1 MNGRRVAA
9 VAGALAVCVAGGSLC
24 AWLATP
30 LPWMIGPLAGMA
42 LFQFGGTS
50 LEAPPGGR
58 QAGQLIIGVALGLYF
73 TPAVAR
79 EVLVHA
85 PALLAAAAGV
95 FLIGI
100 VTSRFLERAAGSDH
114 GTAFFSTA
122 IGGAQEMVV
131 LADRHAALADRV
143 ALAHSLRLLVVVTS
157 VPVAIT
163 LLGQTGTDDYV
174 PVAVPFDPAGIALL
188 AALALAAAFAWQR
201 TRLPNPFMMGPLALA
216 IALTVAGVEF
226 SSIPSWLTNAAQLLL
241 GCSLGERFQRS
252 FLREAPRF
260 VAAVLASV
268 ALMLLLCAVLALGI
282 SWSMGVLP
290 ATILLACAPGGI
302 AEMAITAKV
311 LRVGVA
317 FVTAAHVIRFAIVM
331 LFTEPV
337 YLFLARRRG
346 AL

>member
-1 MNGRRVAA
+1 MDRRRLAA
-9 VAGALAVCVAGGSLC
+9 IAGALAVCVAGGALC
-24 AWLATP
+24 AWLKTP

-42 LFQFGGTS
+42 LFQFGGAS

-58 QAGQLIIGVALGLYF
+58 HFGQMTIGIAIGLYF
-73 TPAVAR
+73 TPEVAR
-79 EVLVHA
+79 EVLANA
-85 PALLAAAAGV
+85 PALFAAAIGV
-95 FLIGI
+95 LLIGI
-100 VTSRFLERAAGSDH
+100 ASSLVLERAAGTDH
-114 GTAFFSTA
+114 ATAFFSTA

-216 IALTVAGVEF
+216 IALTVAGVEL

-260 VAAVLASV
+260 VAAVLATV
-268 ALMLLLCAVLALGI
+268 ALMLLLCAALAVGI
-282 SWSMGVLP
+282 AWSMGVLP

-331 LFTEPV
+331 LLTEPA
-337 YLFLARRRG
+337 YKLLARRE
-346 AL
+346 ATP